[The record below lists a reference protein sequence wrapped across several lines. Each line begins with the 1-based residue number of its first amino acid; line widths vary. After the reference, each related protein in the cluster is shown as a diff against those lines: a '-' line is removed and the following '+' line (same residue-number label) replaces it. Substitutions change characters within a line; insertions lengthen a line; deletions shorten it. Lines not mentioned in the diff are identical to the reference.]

1 MAEIQTDHLNELDF
15 HDSTVAV
22 HYGLSEKDLM
32 ADIQTDHLNELDLQN
47 STVAVHYGLLE
58 KNKETIISSKVLL
71 LPENITSLDLTHF
84 KIFKAV
90 HVATGDD
97 GSEQQ

>member
-15 HDSTVAV
+15 HD
-22 HYGLSEKDLM
+22 
-32 ADIQTDHLNELDLQN
+32 